1 MANTY
6 VAIAT
11 TTVGSG
17 GASNIE
23 FTNIPQTYTDL
34 AILLSGRG
42 TGSGENRVVYIYPNG
57 SSSNM
62 SSKDIFGDNSSVGTG
77 SFNGQVYIN
86 GALSTSNVFGN
97 ALIYITNYTSSNNKS
112 MSGDVVI
119 ENNAALAYRFLSAFL
134 WSNSSAITSLTLEV
148 DGTDTFVQY
157 STATLYGIKKS

>member
-6 VAIAT
+6 SAIAT
-11 TTVGSG
+11 TTVGGG
-17 GASNIE
+17 GAANIE
-23 FTNIPQTYTDL
+23 FTSIPQTYTDL

-57 SSSNM
+57 SSSSMASRDLFADGNAA
-62 SSKDIFGDNSSVGTG
+62 GVGT
-77 SFNGQVYIN
+77 FNEVYIN
-86 GALSTSNVFGN
+86 GALATANVFGN
-97 ALIYITNYTSSNNKS
+97 AFIYIPNYTSSNNKS

-119 ENNAALAYRFLSAFL
+119 ENNATLSYLFLSSFL

-148 DGTDTFVQY
+148 AGADTFVQH